1 MRRTRGISLDEQND
15 AKYEVTIVITDGSH
29 STMV

>member
-1 MRRTRGISLDEQND
+1 MKNSRYFTDEQND